1 MESMPIYE
9 YDCAACGRRTEAIQN
24 VGEKHLK
31 ICPHCG
37 GALKK
42 AFSAP
47 AIQFKGS
54 GFYIT
59 DYARGNKDEGGTSRK
74 SAKSGEDSGGDKG
87 DSSAQKSETREKGE
101 GGSKEKSE
109 SKGKS
114 GTRERSETGEKA
126 ETREKTESKDKAE
139 KKTKTETRDGG
150 RRR

>member
-1 MESMPIYE
+1 MPIYE

-59 DYARGNKDEGGTSRK
+59 DYSRGNRDEGGTSKKADK
-74 SAKSGEDSGGDKG
+74 SAEGSG
-87 DSSAQKSETREKGE
+87 
-101 GGSKEKSE
+101 
-109 SKGKS
+109 
-114 GTRERSETGEKA
+114 GEKA
-126 ETREKTESKDKAE
+126 DSRADSGEKKTESGEKKRESKETKEKTE
-139 KKTKTETRDGG
+139 KKPATDT
-150 RRR
+150 

>member
-1 MESMPIYE
+1 MKRMPIYE

-31 ICPHCG
+31 VCPHCG

-59 DYARGNKDEGGTSRK
+59 DYSRGNRDEGGTSKKAAK
-74 SAKSGEDSGGDKG
+74 SAEGSGGE
-87 DSSAQKSETREKGE
+87 KSDAKADAGEKKTET
-101 GGSKEKSE
+101 KEKSE
-109 SKGKS
+109 
-114 GTRERSETGEKA
+114 
-126 ETREKTESKDKAE
+126 
-139 KKTKTETRDGG
+139 KKKPASDT
-150 RRR
+150 